1 MKPSDR
7 SLDIAV
13 IGLGQGGG
21 NIAAEFARRGYRAM
35 ALNTARTDL
44 SALGAANHPTLSE
57 AQRLYIGIDGYD
69 GAGADLNYG
78 RQCVLESSERIREV
92 VARHTEGADVVL
104 LTAGLGGGTGSAL
117 SELVRA
123 LESLELPLTALAT
136 LPGDQESGIAKVNA
150 VRAVSELVKI
160 PDLGLIFA
168 DNSRLAELHGNVTLD
183 EYFERIN
190 EIIVDPLDAFNRLN
204 QRPGLHPIRT
214 LDGED
219 LRTLLMSTGVLNYAE
234 GHLQGLSVEGVTEWV
249 SNSLSNSSVM
259 PSGFAMADIAY
270 LGLVVEASG
279 DLLATTPFTFFN
291 EVSERIKNGTSGAGI
306 YMGVYSNDQTPAHTA
321 TLRMLASTPTLP
333 KGIQT
338 IVSAAQREGSALREK
353 LSRSVVNLE
362 LGDIADFDLLP
373 ARSASNAPA
382 GITKGRRSARPGRR
396 QQVSNTRNQ
405 LDAAVFEPPAARA
418 AEPSQER
425 APNPFAQR
433 AAEPVAPRAP
443 DPFAQHTPEPP
454 VARISELAPQRAS
467 DFAERTPEPPPQRY
481 SGEPV
486 FGRGASEP
494 APQRYAGEPVFGRGA
509 SEPAPQRSEPVAR
522 PNPLSEAV
530 VRPLHSEPASRAA
543 ADATARPSFRAPQ
556 ASTVRGVSAPAP
568 ALNGVDEVDP
578 TTDVGDRSEPETYD
592 RLVDAFLNTESESIR
607 RRIATR
613 LHSSRNSDHPL
624 ARFYANRA
632 IERLVD
638 AGEERALESVMS
650 QIGAE

>member
-21 NIAAEFARRGYRAM
+21 NLAAEFARRGYRAM

-78 RQCVLESSERIREV
+78 RQCVLESAERIREV

-104 LTAGLGGGTGSAL
+104 LTAGLGGGTGSAV
-117 SELVRA
+117 SELVKV
-123 LESLELPLTALAT
+123 LESLELPITTLAT

-150 VRAVSELVKI
+150 VRAVSDLVKI

-168 DNSRLAELHGNVTLD
+168 DNARLAELHGNLTLD

-190 EIIVDPLDAFNRLN
+190 EIIIDPLDAFNRLN

-234 GHLQGLSVEGVTEWV
+234 GQLGGLSVEGVTDWV
-249 SNSLSNSSVM
+249 QGSLQTSGVM
-259 PSGFAMADIAY
+259 PAGFAMTDIAY

-291 EVSERIKNGTSGAGI
+291 EVSERIKSGTSGAGI
-306 YMGVYSNDQTPAHTA
+306 YMGVYSNDQMPAHTA
-321 TLRMLASTPTLP
+321 VLRMLASTPTLP
-333 KGIQT
+333 KGIQS
-338 IVSAAQREGSALREK
+338 IVSAAQREGSALRDK
-353 LSRSVVNLE
+353 LSRGVASLD
-362 LGDIADFDLLP
+362 LGDIAEFDLLP
-373 ARSASNAPA
+373 ARSGSLPPA
-382 GITKGRRSARPGRR
+382 GGTGARRRSARPSRR
-396 QQVSNTRNQ
+396 TQAQSARTQLETPLVQQPSAPRSSEPTRGLSMSEPAPRFSQ
-405 LDAAVFEPPAARA
+405 PAEQPRLSQSEPAFRAPQVEPVLRASAPAEPMLRPAAAEPAARA
-418 AEPSQER
+418 VP
-425 APNPFAQR
+425 
-433 AAEPVAPRAP
+433 
-443 DPFAQHTPEPP
+443 
-454 VARISELAPQRAS
+454 
-467 DFAERTPEPPPQRY
+467 
-481 SGEPV
+481 
-486 FGRGASEP
+486 
-494 APQRYAGEPVFGRGA
+494 
-509 SEPAPQRSEPVAR
+509 SEPVLR
-522 PNPLSEAV
+522 QSL
-530 VRPLHSEPASRAA
+530 
-543 ADATARPSFRAPQ
+543 RAPQ
-556 ASTVRGVSAPAP
+556 AVRAASVPSPA
-568 ALNGVDEVDP
+568 AQADDHADP
-578 TTDVGDRSEPETYD
+578 TADVGDRSEPETYD

-638 AGEERALESVMS
+638 AGEEEALESVMS

>member
-21 NIAAEFARRGYRAM
+21 NLAAEFARRGYRAM

-44 SALGAANHPTLSE
+44 SALGAANHPALSE

-78 RQCVLESSERIREV
+78 RQCVVESAERIREI

-104 LTAGLGGGTGSAL
+104 LTAGLGGGTGSAV
-117 SELVRA
+117 SELVKV
-123 LESLELPLTALAT
+123 LESLDLPLTTLAT

-150 VRAVSELVKI
+150 VRAVSDLVKI

-168 DNSRLAELHGNVTLD
+168 DNARLAELHGNVTLD

-204 QRPGLHPIRT
+204 QRPELHPIRT

-234 GHLQGLSVEGVTEWV
+234 GQIDGLSVENVTGWV
-249 SNSLSNSSVM
+249 SNALVNSGVM
-259 PSGFAMADIAY
+259 PAGFAMADIAY

-279 DLLATTPFTFFN
+279 DMLATTPFTFFN
-291 EVSERIKNGTSGAGI
+291 EVSERIKSGTSGAGI
-306 YMGVYSNDQTPAHTA
+306 YMGVYSNDQMAPHSA

-338 IVSAAQREGSALREK
+338 IVSAAQREGSALRDK
-353 LSRSVVNLE
+353 LTRSVANLD
-362 LGDIADFDLLP
+362 LGDIEDFDLLP
-373 ARSASNAPA
+373 NRSGSAQPTTGAARRRSVRPSRRVQAQSARS
-382 GITKGRRSARPGRR
+382 
-396 QQVSNTRNQ
+396 Q
-405 LDAAVFEPPAARA
+405 LDAPVLEKPFLQRSP
-418 AEPSQER
+418 ER
-425 APNPFAQR
+425 APEVVPSRPASLASEQPLR
-433 AAEPVAPRAP
+433 QSQQPLEPR
-443 DPFAQHTPEPP
+443 QPEPRQSQ
-454 VARISELAPQRAS
+454 ADFRQSEPLRAVQPEPLRAS
-467 DFAERTPEPPPQRY
+467 QPDALRASQPDALRHNH
-481 SGEPV
+481 
-486 FGRGASEP
+486 SEP
-494 APQRYAGEPVFGRGA
+494 ALR
-509 SEPAPQRSEPVAR
+509 PATLEPVAR
-522 PNPLSEAV
+522 PSF
-530 VRPLHSEPASRAA
+530 RSPAAASAPQRAA
-543 ADATARPSFRAPQ
+543 
-556 ASTVRGVSAPAP
+556 STPAPAP
-568 ALNGVDEVDP
+568 VVEEHYDP
-578 TTDVGDRSEPETYD
+578 STDVGDRSEPETYD
-592 RLVDAFLNTESESIR
+592 RLVDAFLNTDSESIR

-638 AGEERALESVMS
+638 AGEEEALENVMS

>member
-21 NIAAEFARRGYRAM
+21 NLAAEFARRGYRAM

-78 RQCVLESSERIREV
+78 RQCVTESAERIREI

-104 LTAGLGGGTGSAL
+104 LTAGLGGGTGSAV
-117 SELVRA
+117 SELVKV
-123 LESLELPLTALAT
+123 LESLELPLTTLVT

-168 DNSRLAELHGNVTLD
+168 DNARLAELHGNVTLD

-190 EIIVDPLDAFNRLN
+190 EIIVEPLDAFNRLN

-234 GHLQGLSVEGVTEWV
+234 GELAGLSVEGVTDWV
-249 SNSLSNSSVM
+249 SRMLTSSGVM
-259 PSGFAMADIAY
+259 PAGFAMSEIAY
-270 LGLVVEASG
+270 LGLVVEAAA
-279 DLLATTPFTFFN
+279 DLLATTPFTLFN
-291 EVSERIKNGTSGAGI
+291 EVSERIKSGTSGAGI
-306 YMGVYSNDQTPAHTA
+306 YMGVYSNDQLPSHTC
-321 TLRMLASTPTLP
+321 TLRLLASTPTLP

-338 IVSAAQREGSALREK
+338 IVAAAQREGSALRDK
-353 LSRSVVNLE
+353 LTRSVASLD
-362 LGDIADFDLLP
+362 LGEIADFDLLP
-373 ARSASNAPA
+373 ARSGSTPPA
-382 GITKGRRSARPGRR
+382 GGVARRGSARPSRR
-396 QQVSNTRNQ
+396 TQSMNARNQ
-405 LDAAVFEPPAARA
+405 LDVSALGQAFTPRSPEAAP
-418 AEPSQER
+418 
-425 APNPFAQR
+425 QR
-433 AAEPVAPRAP
+433 AAEP
-443 DPFAQHTPEPP
+443 AQRPSQPEPAK
-454 VARISELAPQRAS
+454 VRAI
-467 DFAERTPEPPPQRY
+467 P
-481 SGEPV
+481 
-486 FGRGASEP
+486 
-494 APQRYAGEPVFGRGA
+494 
-509 SEPAPQRSEPVAR
+509 SEPVLRLTQPEPAAVRPVAAEPVLRPAATEPALRSSAR
-522 PNPLSEAV
+522 PPVRAV
-530 VRPLHSEPASRAA
+530 
-543 ADATARPSFRAPQ
+543 
-556 ASTVRGVSAPAP
+556 STPAP
-568 ALNGVDEVDP
+568 TPVAEDHSDP
-578 TTDVGDRSEPETYD
+578 TADVGDRSEPETYD

-638 AGEERALESVMS
+638 AGEEQALENVMS

>member
-78 RQCVLESSERIREV
+78 RQCVVESAERIREV

-123 LESLELPLTALAT
+123 LEALELPLTALAT

-168 DNSRLAELHGNVTLD
+168 DNARLAELHGNLTLD

-190 EIIVDPLDAFNRLN
+190 EIIIDPLDAFNRLN

-234 GHLQGLSVEGVTEWV
+234 GQLQGLSVEGVTEWV
-249 SNSLSNSSVM
+249 SNALQNSAVM
-259 PSGFAMADIAY
+259 PSGFAMSDIAY
-270 LGLVVEASG
+270 LGLVVESSG

-291 EVSERIKNGTSGAGI
+291 EVSERIKSGTSGAGI

-333 KGIQT
+333 RGIQS

-353 LSRSVVNLE
+353 LTRSVASLE

-373 ARSASNAPA
+373 ARSASNAPS
-382 GITKGRRSARPGRR
+382 GITKGRRSSRPGRR
-396 QQVSNTRNQ
+396 QQASNTRNQ
-405 LDAAVFEPPAARA
+405 LDAPVFAQPVGRAAELTPRA
-418 AEPSQER
+418 AEPI
-425 APNPFAQR
+425 PQR
-433 AAEPVAPRAP
+433 
-443 DPFAQHTPEPP
+443 TPEPP
-454 VARISELAPQRAS
+454 VVQRTPESPIAARADAPQRA
-467 DFAERTPEPPPQRY
+467 PEYAPRPSEYAPRASEPVQRAADRH
-481 SGEPV
+481 SEPV
-486 FGRGASEP
+486 FGRIAPEP
-494 APQRYAGEPVFGRGA
+494 LPQRT
-509 SEPAPQRSEPVAR
+509 EPVAR
-522 PNPLSEAV
+522 PSQQPDGV
-530 VRPLHSEPASRAA
+530 VRSLHSEPVLRAA
-543 ADATARPSFRAPQ
+543 PVSDGIARPSFRSPQ
-556 ASTVRGVSAPAP
+556 PSPVRSVSAPAP
-568 ALNGVDEVDP
+568 ALSSLEDPDP
-578 TTDVGDRSEPETYD
+578 TADVGDRSEPETYD
-592 RLVDAFLNTESESIR
+592 RLVDAFLNTDSESIR

-638 AGEERALESVMS
+638 AGEEEALENVMS

>member
-21 NIAAEFARRGYRAM
+21 NLAAEFARRGYRAM
-35 ALNTARTDL
+35 ALNTARTDLSAL

-78 RQCVLESSERIREV
+78 RQCVIESAERIREV
-92 VARHTEGADVVL
+92 VARHTEGADVVM
-104 LTAGLGGGTGSAL
+104 LTAGLGGGTGSAV
-117 SELVRA
+117 SELVKV
-123 LESLELPLTALAT
+123 LESLELPITTLAT

-168 DNSRLAELHGNVTLD
+168 DNARLAELHGTVTLD

-190 EIIVDPLDAFNRLN
+190 ELIVEPLDAFNRLN

-234 GHLQGLSVEGVTEWV
+234 GELQGLSVEGVTDWV
-249 SNSLSNSSVM
+249 NHSLQNSSVM
-259 PSGFAMADIAY
+259 PAGFAMADIAY

-279 DLLATTPFTFFN
+279 DLLANTPFTFFN
-291 EVSERIKNGTSGAGI
+291 EVSERLKSGTSGAGI
-306 YMGVYSNDQTPAHTA
+306 YMGVYRNDQMPSHTT
-321 TLRMLASTPTLP
+321 TLRLLASTPTLP
-333 KGIQT
+333 KGIQG
-338 IVSAAQREGSALREK
+338 IVNAAQREGSALRDK
-353 LSRSVVNLE
+353 LNRSVASLE

-373 ARSASNAPA
+373 ARSGSMPPA
-382 GITKGRRSARPGRR
+382 GGGNVRRRSARPSRR
-396 QQVSNTRNQ
+396 AQSINARAQ
-405 LDAAVFEPPAARA
+405 LEPPLNVPVAV
-418 AEPSQER
+418 
-425 APNPFAQR
+425 QR
-433 AAEPVAPRAP
+433 A
-443 DPFAQHTPEPP
+443 
-454 VARISELAPQRAS
+454 
-467 DFAERTPEPPPQRY
+467 
-481 SGEPV
+481 
-486 FGRGASEP
+486 
-494 APQRYAGEPVFGRGA
+494 
-509 SEPAPQRSEPVAR
+509 
-522 PNPLSEAV
+522 EA
-530 VRPLHSEPASRAA
+530 A
-543 ADATARPSFRAPQ
+543 ARPSARVPQQLPVQQQPVQQQPVQQQPLQQAAVQHQPVRQQPAPR
-556 ASTVRGVSAPAP
+556 VVSAPKAP
-568 ALNGVDEVDP
+568 PPEPVLEEHADP

-638 AGEERALESVMS
+638 AGEEEALENVMS
-650 QIGAE
+650 QLGA

>member
-21 NIAAEFARRGYRAM
+21 NLAAEFARRGYRAM

-78 RQCVLESSERIREV
+78 RQCVLESAERIREV

-104 LTAGLGGGTGSAL
+104 LTAGLGGGTGSAV
-117 SELVRA
+117 SELVKV
-123 LESLELPLTALAT
+123 LESLELPITTLAT

-150 VRAVSELVKI
+150 VRAVSDLVKI

-168 DNSRLAELHGNVTLD
+168 DNARLAELHGNLTLD

-190 EIIVDPLDAFNRLN
+190 EIIIEPLDAFNRLN

-234 GHLQGLSVEGVTEWV
+234 GQLGGLSVEGVTDWV
-249 SNSLSNSSVM
+249 QGALQNSGVM
-259 PSGFAMADIAY
+259 PAGFAMTDIAY

-291 EVSERIKNGTSGAGI
+291 EVSERIKSGTSGAGI
-306 YMGVYSNDQTPAHTA
+306 YMGVYSNDQMPAHTA
-321 TLRMLASTPTLP
+321 VLRMLASTPTLP
-333 KGIQT
+333 KGIQSV
-338 IVSAAQREGSALREK
+338 VSAAQREGSALRDK
-353 LSRSVVNLE
+353 LSRGVANLD
-362 LGDIADFDLLP
+362 LGDIEGFDLLP
-373 ARSASNAPA
+373 ARSGSMPPVGQSGAR
-382 GITKGRRSARPGRR
+382 RRSARPSRR
-396 QQVSNTRNQ
+396 TQAQSARSQ
-405 LDAAVFEPPAARA
+405 LETPVLVQPLTARA
-418 AEPSQER
+418 SEPVHGLASEPLRGLAGEPTPRYSSPVEPQRSHSEPAFR
-425 APNPFAQR
+425 AQQTEPVVRAVPAL
-433 AAEPVAPRAP
+433 AAEPVLRPAPA
-443 DPFAQHTPEPP
+443 
-454 VARISELAPQRAS
+454 
-467 DFAERTPEPPPQRY
+467 
-481 SGEPV
+481 
-486 FGRGASEP
+486 EP
-494 APQRYAGEPVFGRGA
+494 AARGL
-509 SEPAPQRSEPVAR
+509 SEPVRQSA
-522 PNPLSEAV
+522 
-530 VRPLHSEPASRAA
+530 
-543 ADATARPSFRAPQ
+543 RAPQ
-556 ASTVRGVSAPAP
+556 AVTRSASSPA
-568 ALNGVDEVDP
+568 AAAQADDQADP
-578 TTDVGDRSEPETYD
+578 TADVGDRSEPETYD
-592 RLVDAFLNTESESIR
+592 RLVDAFLNTDSESIR

-638 AGEERALESVMS
+638 AGEEAALENVMS

>member
-21 NIAAEFARRGYRAM
+21 NLAAEFARRGYRAM

-44 SALGAANHPTLSE
+44 TALGAANHPALSE
-57 AQRLYIGIDGYD
+57 ALRLYIGIDGYD

-78 RQCVLESSERIREV
+78 RQCVIESAERIREI

-104 LTAGLGGGTGSAL
+104 LTAGLGGGTGSAV
-117 SELVRA
+117 SELVKV
-123 LESLELPLTALAT
+123 LESLELPITALAT

-150 VRAVSELVKI
+150 VRAVSDLVKI

-168 DNSRLAELHGNVTLD
+168 DNARLSELHGNVTLD

-190 EIIVDPLDAFNRLN
+190 EIIIDPLDAFNRLN

-234 GHLQGLSVEGVTEWV
+234 GRLQGLSVEGVTDWV
-249 SNSLSNSSVM
+249 SHSLTNSAVM
-259 PSGFAMADIAY
+259 PAGFSMNDIAY

-279 DLLATTPFTFFN
+279 ELLATTPFTFFN
-291 EVSERIKNGTSGAGI
+291 EVSERIKSGTSGAGI
-306 YMGVYSNDQTPAHTA
+306 YMGVYSNEQMPAHAA

-333 KGIQT
+333 KGIQS
-338 IVSAAQREGSALREK
+338 IVSAAQREGSALRDK
-353 LSRSVVNLE
+353 LTRGVASLD
-362 LGDIADFDLLP
+362 LGEIADFDLLP
-373 ARSASNAPA
+373 ARSGSNPPPGGAAP
-382 GITKGRRSARPGRR
+382 RRSARPSRR
-396 QQVSNTRNQ
+396 VQSMNSRAQ
-405 LDAAVFEPPAARA
+405 LDTAALV
-418 AEPSQER
+418 Q
-425 APNPFAQR
+425 PFAQR
-433 AAEPVAPRAP
+433 VSEAVPQRTQQPASQASPQSQLQPKQEYKHDQTLRQSAEPASVRAI
-443 DPFAQHTPEPP
+443 H
-454 VARISELAPQRAS
+454 
-467 DFAERTPEPPPQRY
+467 
-481 SGEPV
+481 
-486 FGRGASEP
+486 SEP
-494 APQRYAGEPVFGRGA
+494 TARTVHSESAARTVHSESAARTVHSESAPARVRE
-509 SEPAPQRSEPVAR
+509 SEPVLRNA
-522 PNPLSEAV
+522 AV
-530 VRPLHSEPASRAA
+530 EHLGRSITRSSQVAPVRMVSSPVLA
-543 ADATARPSFRAPQ
+543 PS
-556 ASTVRGVSAPAP
+556 
-568 ALNGVDEVDP
+568 VDEHADP
-578 TTDVGDRSEPETYD
+578 TADVGDRSEPETYD

-638 AGEERALESVMS
+638 AGEEEALENVMA

>member
-21 NIAAEFARRGYRAM
+21 NLAAEFARRGYRAM

-44 SALGAANHPTLSE
+44 SALGSANHPTLSE

-78 RQCVLESSERIREV
+78 RQCVLESAERIREV
-92 VARHTEGADVVL
+92 VARHTEGADVVM

-117 SELVRA
+117 SELVKV
-123 LESLELPLTALAT
+123 LESLELPLTTLAT

-150 VRAVSELVKI
+150 VRAVSDLVKI

-168 DNSRLAELHGNVTLD
+168 DNARLAELHGNLTLD

-190 EIIVDPLDAFNRLN
+190 EIIIDPLDAFNRLN

-234 GHLQGLSVEGVTEWV
+234 GELSGLSVEGVTEWV
-249 SNSLSNSSVM
+249 SSSLTSSGVM
-259 PSGFAMADIAY
+259 PAGFAMADIAY

-279 DLLATTPFTFFN
+279 NLLATTPFTFFN
-291 EVSERIKNGTSGAGI
+291 DVSERIKSGTSGAGI
-306 YMGVYSNDQTPAHTA
+306 YMGVYSNDQMQTHTA
-321 TLRMLASTPTLP
+321 RLRLMASTPTLP

-353 LSRSVVNLE
+353 LSRSVASLE

-373 ARSASNAPA
+373 QRAAVLQPSGSS
-382 GITKGRRSARPGRR
+382 KGRRNLRPGRR
-396 QQVSNTRNQ
+396 GSSPRNQ
-405 LDAAVFEPPAARA
+405 LESSAFAAAPVLQRTPEPQRAPEPVRA
-418 AEPSQER
+418 AEPQR
-425 APNPFAQR
+425 APEPVR
-433 AAEPVAPRAP
+433 AAEPQRALEPVRSAEPRVAEPVRS
-443 DPFAQHTPEPP
+443 PEPP
-454 VARISELAPQRAS
+454 SVQRISS
-467 DFAERTPEPPPQRY
+467 DTGLPPR
-481 SGEPV
+481 SL
-486 FGRGASEP
+486 SEP
-494 APQRYAGEPVFGRGA
+494 APQRAEASLRPSQGDAGARPPLQ
-509 SEPAPQRSEPVAR
+509 SEITPRAPQQ
-522 PNPLSEAV
+522 
-530 VRPLHSEPASRAA
+530 PA
-543 ADATARPSFRAPQ
+543 DGFARPSVRAAQ
-556 ASTVRGVSAPAP
+556 AASARSLSSAPAG
-568 ALNGVDEVDP
+568 AVGAEDNHDP
-578 TTDVGDRSEPETYD
+578 TADVGDRSEPETYD
-592 RLVDAFLNTESESIR
+592 RLVDAFLNTDSESIR

-638 AGEERALESVMS
+638 AGEEEALENVMS

>member
-21 NIAAEFARRGYRAM
+21 NLAAEFARRGYRAM

-78 RQCVLESSERIREV
+78 RQCVLESAERIREV

-104 LTAGLGGGTGSAL
+104 LTAGLGGGTGSAV
-117 SELVRA
+117 SELVKV
-123 LESLELPLTALAT
+123 LESLELPITTLAT

-150 VRAVSELVKI
+150 VRAVSDLVKI

-168 DNSRLAELHGNVTLD
+168 DNARLSELHGNLTLD

-190 EIIVDPLDAFNRLN
+190 EIIIEPLDAFNRLN

-234 GHLQGLSVEGVTEWV
+234 GQLGGLSVEGVTDWV
-249 SNSLSNSSVM
+249 QSSLHNSGVM
-259 PSGFAMADIAY
+259 PAGFAMADIAY

-291 EVSERIKNGTSGAGI
+291 EVSERIKSGTSGAGI
-306 YMGVYSNDQTPAHTA
+306 YMGVYSNDQMPAQTA
-321 TLRMLASTPTLP
+321 ILRMLASTPTLP

-338 IVSAAQREGSALREK
+338 VVSAAQREGSALRDK
-353 LSRSVVNLE
+353 LSRGVASLD
-362 LGDIADFDLLP
+362 LGDIEGFDLLP
-373 ARSASNAPA
+373 ARSGSMPPA
-382 GITKGRRSARPGRR
+382 GQSGARRRSARPSRR
-396 QQVSNTRNQ
+396 TQAQSARSQ
-405 LDAAVFEPPAARA
+405 LETPVLVQPLAARA
-418 AEPSQER
+418 SEPVFGLAGSEPVRGLAGEPTPRYSSPVEPQRSHSEPAFR
-425 APNPFAQR
+425 AQQTEPVVRAVPAL
-433 AAEPVAPRAP
+433 AAEPVLRPAPA
-443 DPFAQHTPEPP
+443 
-454 VARISELAPQRAS
+454 
-467 DFAERTPEPPPQRY
+467 
-481 SGEPV
+481 
-486 FGRGASEP
+486 EP
-494 APQRYAGEPVFGRGA
+494 AARGV
-509 SEPAPQRSEPVAR
+509 PSEPVPRQSA
-522 PNPLSEAV
+522 
-530 VRPLHSEPASRAA
+530 
-543 ADATARPSFRAPQ
+543 RAPQ
-556 ASTVRGVSAPAP
+556 AAAPRTASSP
-568 ALNGVDEVDP
+568 AAVAQADDHADP
-578 TTDVGDRSEPETYD
+578 TADVGDRSEPETYD
-592 RLVDAFLNTESESIR
+592 RLVDAFLNTDSESIR

-638 AGEERALESVMS
+638 AGEEEALENVMS

>member
-21 NIAAEFARRGYRAM
+21 NLAAEFARRGYRAM

-44 SALGAANHPTLSE
+44 SALGATNHPALSE

-78 RQCVLESSERIREV
+78 RQCVMESAERIREI

-104 LTAGLGGGTGSAL
+104 LTAGLGGGTGSAV
-117 SELVRA
+117 SELVKV
-123 LESLELPLTALAT
+123 LESLELPLTTLVT

-168 DNSRLAELHGNVTLD
+168 DNARLAELHGNVTLD

-190 EIIVDPLDAFNRLN
+190 EIIIEPLDAFNRLN

-234 GHLQGLSVEGVTEWV
+234 GELQGLSVEGVTDWV
-249 SNSLSNSSVM
+249 SSMLTSSGVM
-259 PSGFAMADIAY
+259 PAGFAMGDIAY
-270 LGLVVEASG
+270 LGLVVEAAA
-279 DLLATTPFTFFN
+279 DLLATTPFTLFN
-291 EVSERIKNGTSGAGI
+291 EVSERIKSGTSGAGI
-306 YMGVYSNDQTPAHTA
+306 YMGVYSNDKMPSHTC
-321 TLRMLASTPTLP
+321 TLRLLASTPTLP

-338 IVSAAQREGSALREK
+338 IVAAAQREGSALRDK
-353 LSRSVVNLE
+353 LTRSVASLD
-362 LGDIADFDLLP
+362 LGEIEDFDLLP
-373 ARSASNAPA
+373 ARSGSTPPTGGAA
-382 GITKGRRSARPGRR
+382 RRGSARPSRR
-396 QQVSNTRNQ
+396 TQSMNARSQ
-405 LDAAVFEPPAARA
+405 LDVSALGHGFTPRPAEAA
-418 AEPSQER
+418 
-425 APNPFAQR
+425 
-433 AAEPVAPRAP
+433 PVAPRAQEP
-443 DPFAQHTPEPP
+443 VLRQSQPEPANVRAIPAEPALRQSQPEPALRQSQPEPALRQSQPEPANVRAIPVEPVLRLTQPEPLPVRPFAAEPVLRPAAAEPALRSSARPP
-454 VARISELAPQRAS
+454 VRAVS
-467 DFAERTPEPPPQRY
+467 T
-481 SGEPV
+481 
-486 FGRGASEP
+486 P
-494 APQRYAGEPVFGRGA
+494 AP
-509 SEPAPQRSEPVAR
+509 VADD
-522 PNPLSEAV
+522 
-530 VRPLHSEPASRAA
+530 HS
-543 ADATARPSFRAPQ
+543 
-556 ASTVRGVSAPAP
+556 
-568 ALNGVDEVDP
+568 DP
-578 TTDVGDRSEPETYD
+578 TAEVGDRSEPETYD
-592 RLVDAFLNTESESIR
+592 RLVDAFLNTDSESIR

-638 AGEERALESVMS
+638 AGEEQALENVMS

>member
-21 NIAAEFARRGYRAM
+21 NLAAEFARRGYRAM

-44 SALGAANHPTLSE
+44 SALGAANHPMLSE

-78 RQCVLESSERIREV
+78 RQCVLESAERIREV

-104 LTAGLGGGTGSAL
+104 LTAGLGGGTGSAV
-117 SELVRA
+117 SELVKV
-123 LESLELPLTALAT
+123 LESLELPITTLAT

-150 VRAVSELVKI
+150 VRAVSDLVKI

-168 DNSRLAELHGNVTLD
+168 DNARLAELHGNLTLD

-190 EIIVDPLDAFNRLN
+190 EIIIEPLDAFNRLN

-234 GHLQGLSVEGVTEWV
+234 GQLGGLSVEGVTEWV
-249 SNSLSNSSVM
+249 QGALQTSGVM
-259 PSGFAMADIAY
+259 PAGFAMTDIAY

-291 EVSERIKNGTSGAGI
+291 EVSERIKSGTSGAGI
-306 YMGVYSNDQTPAHTA
+306 YMGVYSNDQMPAHTA
-321 TLRMLASTPTLP
+321 VLRMLASTPTLP

-338 IVSAAQREGSALREK
+338 IVSAAQREGSALRDK
-353 LSRSVVNLE
+353 LSRGVASLD
-362 LGDIADFDLLP
+362 LGDIAEFDLLP
-373 ARSASNAPA
+373 ARSGSLPPA
-382 GITKGRRSARPGRR
+382 GATGARRRSARPSRR
-396 QQVSNTRNQ
+396 SHVQNARSQLETPLVQQ
-405 LDAAVFEPPAARA
+405 
-418 AEPSQER
+418 
-425 APNPFAQR
+425 
-433 AAEPVAPRAP
+433 
-443 DPFAQHTPEPP
+443 
-454 VARISELAPQRAS
+454 
-467 DFAERTPEPPPQRY
+467 PPPPRP
-481 SGEPV
+481 SEPT
-486 FGRGASEP
+486 RGLSMSEP
-494 APQRYAGEPVFGRGA
+494 APRFSQPAEQPRLSQSEAAFRAPQVEPVLRA
-509 SEPAPQRSEPVAR
+509 ATPAEPSLRPAPAEPMLRPAQTEPVAR
-522 PNPLSEAV
+522 AV
-530 VRPLHSEPASRAA
+530 PSEPVRQSL
-543 ADATARPSFRAPQ
+543 RAPQ
-556 ASTVRGVSAPAP
+556 AVALRAASVPSPAAQADDHP
-568 ALNGVDEVDP
+568 DP
-578 TTDVGDRSEPETYD
+578 TADVGDRSEPETYD
-592 RLVDAFLNTESESIR
+592 RLVDAFLNTDSESIR

-638 AGEERALESVMS
+638 AGEEEALESVMS

>member
-21 NIAAEFARRGYRAM
+21 NLAAEFARRGYRAM

-44 SALGAANHPTLSE
+44 SALGAPNHPTLTE

-78 RQCVLESSERIREV
+78 RQCVLESAERIREI

-104 LTAGLGGGTGSAL
+104 ITAGLGGGTGSAV
-117 SELVRA
+117 SELVKVVEA
-123 LESLELPLTALAT
+123 LELPLTVLAT
-136 LPGDQESGIAKVNA
+136 LPGSQESGIAKVNA
-150 VRAVSELVKI
+150 VRAVSDLVKI

-168 DNSRLAELHGNVTLD
+168 DNARLAELHGNLTLD

-234 GHLQGLSVEGVTEWV
+234 GEIQGLSVEGVTEWV
-249 SNSLSNSSVM
+249 SNALANSGVM
-259 PSGFAMADIAY
+259 PSGFLMSDIAY

-279 DLLATTPFTFFN
+279 ELLASTPFTFFN
-291 EVSERIKNGTSGAGI
+291 EVSERVKSGTSGAGI
-306 YMGVYSNDQTPAHTA
+306 YMGVYSNEQLPAHSA
-321 TLRMLASTPTLP
+321 TLRLLASTPTLP
-333 KGIQT
+333 RGIQT
-338 IVSAAQREGSALREK
+338 VVSAAQREGSALRDK
-353 LSRSVVNLE
+353 LTRGVASLD
-362 LGDIADFDLLP
+362 LGEIADFDLLP
-373 ARSASNAPA
+373 NRSGSTPPSGGPA
-382 GITKGRRSARPGRR
+382 RRSARPSRR
-396 QQVSNTRNQ
+396 VTAMNARNQ
-405 LDAAVFEPPAARA
+405 LEAPAFLPPL
-418 AEPSQER
+418 
-425 APNPFAQR
+425 AQR
-433 AAEPVAPRAP
+433 V
-443 DPFAQHTPEPP
+443 PE
-454 VARISELAPQRAS
+454 VLPQR
-467 DFAERTPEPPPQRY
+467 
-481 SGEPV
+481 
-486 FGRGASEP
+486 SEP
-494 APQRYAGEPVFGRGA
+494 ASRHSP
-509 SEPAPQRSEPVAR
+509 EPASARSIQTDPPSPVRSLYAESAPARAIQSEPVAR
-522 PNPLSEAV
+522 PAAV
-530 VRPLHSEPASRAA
+530 EPVARPVGRPSQVAPVRVVSSAAPAA
-543 ADATARPSFRAPQ
+543 A
-556 ASTVRGVSAPAP
+556 PA
-568 ALNGVDEVDP
+568 VDDQQDP
-578 TTDVGDRSEPETYD
+578 TSDIGDRSEPETYD
-592 RLVDAFLNTESESIR
+592 RLVDAFLNTDSESIR

-638 AGEERALESVMS
+638 AGEEQALENVLA

>member
-44 SALGAANHPTLSE
+44 SALGAADHPALSE

-78 RQCVLESSERIREV
+78 RQCVLESAERIREV

-104 LTAGLGGGTGSAL
+104 LAAGLGGGTGSAI
-117 SELVRA
+117 SELIKV
-123 LESLELPLTALAT
+123 LESLELPLTTLAT
-136 LPGDQESGIAKVNA
+136 LPGAQESGIAKVNA
-150 VRAVSELVKI
+150 VRAVSELVKV

-168 DNSRLAELHGNVTLD
+168 DNARLAELHGNLTLD

-219 LRTLLMSTGVLNYAE
+219 LRTLLMSSGVLNYAE
-234 GHLQGLSVEGVTEWV
+234 GQLHGLSVEGVTHWV
-249 SNSLSNSSVM
+249 ATALESSGVM
-259 PSGFAMADIAY
+259 PSGFAMGDIAY

-291 EVSERIKNGTSGAGI
+291 EVGEQLKAGTSGAGI
-306 YMGVYSNDQTPAHTA
+306 YMGVYSNGQMPSHTA
-321 TLRMLASTPTLP
+321 TVRLMASTPTLP
-333 KGIQT
+333 RGIQT
-338 IVSAAQREGSALREK
+338 VVSAAQREGNALREK
-353 LSRSVVNLE
+353 LSRSVSSLE

-373 ARSASNAPA
+373 LRGSSAPPA
-382 GITKGRRSARPGRR
+382 SGGKRRSLRPGRR
-396 QQVSNTRNQ
+396 VQVGATLSQLEAPVFGHSAPPRNTEPSRRSEPM
-405 LDAAVFEPPAARA
+405 AAHRAEPAATHRSEPAATYRSEPVPAYRSEPVPAAEPEPVAAYRSDPVAAYHPEPVPAAR
-418 AEPSQER
+418 P
-425 APNPFAQR
+425 
-433 AAEPVAPRAP
+433 EPVAA
-443 DPFAQHTPEPP
+443 
-454 VARISELAPQRAS
+454 
-467 DFAERTPEPPPQRY
+467 Y
-481 SGEPV
+481 
-486 FGRGASEP
+486 
-494 APQRYAGEPVFGRGA
+494 
-509 SEPAPQRSEPVAR
+509 RSEPVAAYR
-522 PNPLSEAV
+522 PEPIPLT
-530 VRPLHSEPASRAA
+530 RPEPAPRSEPVPRLVPHERQSAAEPILRPVGVDPFSRGGLRAA
-543 ADATARPSFRAPQ
+543 PTGRPFA
-556 ASTVRGVSAPAP
+556 APAP
-568 ALNGVDEVDP
+568 AAQPVDEQPDP
-578 TTDVGDRSEPETYD
+578 AADVGDRSEPETYD
-592 RLVDAFLNTESESIR
+592 RLVDAFLNTDSEAIR

-638 AGEERALESVMS
+638 AGEEQALENVMS